1 MAPPRLIRTLSLTA
15 TLVAASFTAPSPAVA
30 NGRFPNANL
39 VVVGPGARSDVML
52 LQLTF
57 GLAISRDQG
66 RSWRWICEDSFA
78 MPSGWDPPL
87 AIGEDGTAILA
98 MLDGMRTSPTTCA
111 WGHPTGDPNLPTL
124 DLAHDATGRTVVAGV
139 GTPGDPN
146 GVYVSS
152 DSGHTWTRGGFIDD
166 LFLDTV
172 EVAPSTPSRVYV
184 TGKIRGTMAALY
196 RSDDGGMRFRE
207 MTRDFT
213 GGSDAYLAAVDP
225 TDPDVVYVRSF
236 LGLET
241 FLLKSTDGGAR
252 FTRIGST
259 PDRMTGFAL
268 SDDGQTVWIGANDP
282 TIGIQRSERGGPFTR
297 VRGSI
302 PVRCMRYHA
311 GVLYVCANESTEG
324 YALGCSSDGGD
335 RIAPLFAMRA
345 ISGVALCPA
354 GTPAHDRCE
363 PLWTAQR
370 AALLG
375 ALDASTDVAFVTH
388 ADASPDLFDAPDA
401 PHTPDA
407 PAPIDVFDAGL
418 QLDVRVEDLP
428 SLMDLPVERAPVT
441 DAPAPRD
448 AVKAPVD
455 APRDVPAPQD
465 VASRTPPPSDCG
477 CRAGSAGARPSW
489 LVGLA
494 LVLAAF
500 RRRRRA

>member
-1 MAPPRLIRTLSLTA
+1 MASPRLIRTLSA
-15 TLVAASFTAPSPAVA
+15 TLVAALSAAPSPAGA

-66 RSWRWICEDSFA
+66 RSWRWICEDAFA

-87 AIGEDGTAILA
+87 AIGADGTAILA

-111 WGHPTGDPNLPTL
+111 WGHPTGDPNLPTR
-124 DLAHDATGRTVVAGV
+124 DLAHDATGRTIVAGV
-139 GTPGDPN
+139 GTPGDAN
-146 GVYVSS
+146 GVYVSN

-166 LFLDTV
+166 LVLDTV
-172 EVAPSTPSRVYV
+172 EVAPSMPSRVYV

-225 TDPDVVYVRSF
+225 TDPDVVYARSF

-252 FTRIGST
+252 FTRVGST

-282 TIGIQRSERGGPFTR
+282 AIGIQRSVRGGPFAR

-324 YALGCSSDGGD
+324 YALGCSTDGGD

-345 ISGVALCPA
+345 ISGVTLCPA
-354 GTPAHDRCE
+354 GTAAHDRCE

-370 AALLG
+370 TALFG
-375 ALDASTDVAFVTH
+375 ALDASADVAFVTH
-388 ADASPDLFDAPDA
+388 TDASLDLFDSPVSPAAPDVSA
-401 PHTPDA
+401 GL
-407 PAPIDVFDAGL
+407 DVFDAAPPP
-418 QLDVRVEDLP
+418 DARVEDRP
-428 SLMDLPVERAPVT
+428 SLMDAPTERASVGDVPV
-441 DAPAPRD
+441 PRD
-448 AVKAPVD
+448 AGEGPVD

-465 VASRTPPPSDCG
+465 VVSRAPPPSDCG
-477 CRAGSAGARPSW
+477 CHAVSRGARLST

-494 LVLAAF
+494 LALISF